1 MAEKCCGKG
10 SAMNYKIV
18 TDSSSNVF
26 SMEGASYATTPMKI
40 IAEKEYVDAEG
51 VDVTAMVEDL
61 RAYKGKSGSS
71 CPNVGEWLEAFGDAE
86 VVFGI
91 TISRNLSGSYNAAC
105 HAART
110 YMEEHPGRRAYI
122 LDSMATGPAMAMYT
136 EKILALIRQGVE
148 ASAVWEKLK
157 EYQNHVHLLFCLE
170 SINNLA
176 RNGRTSPAI
185 AKIAGV
191 LGIRMCGEAQD
202 GKIALIAKPRG
213 ARKAVET
220 MARLIRERGLH
231 AGSMVRIAHCLN
243 LEGALELR
251 DRLLELVPG
260 IKCIIEPCTALC
272 SFYAEAGG
280 LIVGFEG
287 TFNTVNNNLSRD

>member
-1 MAEKCCGKG
+1 
-10 SAMNYKIV
+10 MNYKIV
-18 TDSSSNVF
+18 SDSSSNIF
-26 SMEGASYATTPMKI
+26 SMEGENYATTPMKI

-51 VDVTAMVEDL
+51 VDVTAMIEDL
-61 RAYKGKSGSS
+61 RVYKGKSGSS
-71 CPNVGEWLEAFGDAE
+71 CPNVGEWLEAFADAD

-91 TISRNLSGSYNAAC
+91 TISRHLSGSYNAAC

-122 LDSMATGPAMAMYT
+122 LDSMATGPAMAMYA
-136 EKILALIRQGVE
+136 EKILSLIRQGLEAHAIVE
-148 ASAVWEKLK
+148 KVK
-157 EYQNHVHLLFCLE
+157 EYQNYVHLLFCLE

-213 ARKAVET
+213 ARKTIET
-220 MARLIRERGLH
+220 MARLIRERGVH
-231 AGSMVRIAHCLN
+231 TGSMVRIAHCLN

-251 DRLLELVPG
+251 DRLLEQVPG

-287 TFNTVNNNLSRD
+287 NFNTVNSNLGRD